1 MIRYYFYLLAFFCA
15 PIGATVQMQSE
26 LEKIRAQ
33 VFDIQCN
40 QNLSRKL
47 ALERSE
53 EVVSKLDDLSSIYPN
68 RAEPLT
74 WKAQAL
80 ISTLAYLDEWQKHQA
95 ISNIEKI
102 LTQALE
108 RPARLDQG
116 RAQMLKAVLH
126 SEYRAYL
133 QEPMKIGEIDHL
145 FTQAYTKNKSKDVA
159 FNYAFF
165 MLKIQKPQNAVRLFR
180 EARESYLSF
189 DLNAYESYFNA
200 QCEKAFSQIHL

>member
-1 MIRYYFYLLAFFCA
+1 MSKYLITILSVFCA
-15 PIGATVQMQSE
+15 PLFATVQMQSE
-26 LEKIRAQ
+26 LEKIRSQ

-53 EVVSKLDDLSSIYPN
+53 EIVAKLDDLSVIYPN
-68 RAEPLT
+68 RQEPLA

-80 ISTLAYLDEWQKHQA
+80 LSTLPYLDEWQKHQA
-95 ISNIEKI
+95 VSSIENII
-102 LTQALE
+102 TQALSL
-108 RPARLDQG
+108 PARLDKG
-116 RAQMLKAVLH
+116 RALMLKAILH
-126 SEYRAYL
+126 SEFHSYL
-133 QEPMKIGEIDHL
+133 SDPLSQGQIDHI
-145 FTQAYTKNKSKDVA
+145 FNQSYTMNKSKDIA

-165 MLKIQKPQNAVRLFR
+165 MLKAQKPESAVRLFR
-180 EARESYLSF
+180 EARDSYLSF